1 MLDQLAASANTA
13 LDALIS
19 ISSGKERKQLR
30 GRKNDLRGYLDGMR
44 DEIAGYMIRR
54 DQITSELSAL
64 EDTYSKKLDEINEH
78 YDGLDKAAGIAVSG
92 IESKFNGIIP
102 GLKSALDAANQAFD
116 KENAVLEKLISERD
130 GFLKR
135 VGDGLKSFA
144 NDLSSTNKSVR
155 TIVKNIGNGITIT
168 TQEEVVEPGSFR
180 ASLESRLATVREF
193 TSNIQNLLARGLD
206 PSLVQDFISAGV
218 GSAGGT
224 VAALAA
230 GSSEDL
236 AAINALQSS
245 LASEISSFQQS
256 TSAQYFDLGIAQ
268 QEAVVGPLRAAAANA
283 QAALA
288 LAEEARTTEL
298 NAALAHQ
305 QKLKDDRDKA
315 IADENAAYKT
325 QRDVLTAEAVLIDAE
340 LSKRAAAVQKYFT
353 DLMDPVTGVPADM
366 FKLGKQA
373 VNGIINGMKDRE
385 KALIA
390 YATELGN
397 VIRNTLRDSLQVS
410 SPSKVTRTIGEQIA
424 QGLVDGMR
432 ASEDSVA
439 RAADS
444 LANQVMLP
452 LETPNFSG
460 VSAAPSVSVN
470 GGPSAGFRASVVNNY
485 TVNVQSLAGDK
496 RQIGRE
502 VVEAIKAFEKSSG
515 PVYQQVSV

>member
-1 MLDQLAASANTA
+1 
-13 LDALIS
+13 
-19 ISSGKERKQLR
+19 
-30 GRKNDLRGYLDGMR
+30 MR

-54 DQITSELSAL
+54 DQITSELDAL
-64 EDTYSKKLDEINEH
+64 ETSYSTKIDEINDH
-78 YDGLDKAAGIAVSG
+78 YDLLDEAASAAISS
-92 IESKFNGIIP
+92 IEGKWDGIIP

-135 VGDGLKSFA
+135 VGDGLRSFA
-144 NDLSSTNKSVR
+144 NDLSESKKSIRKV
-155 TIVKNIGNGITIT
+155 VKDLGGGVTVT
-168 TQEEVVEPGSFR
+168 TEEEVVDSGSFR
-180 ASLESRLATVREF
+180 ASLEGRLATVREF

-256 TSAQYFDLGIAQ
+256 ASAQYFDLGIAQ

-283 QAALA
+283 QAALT

-305 QKLKDDRDKA
+305 KKMKDDRDEA
-315 IADENAAYKT
+315 IRVENAAYKT

-373 VNGIINGMKDRE
+373 VNGIIKGMKERE
-385 KALIA
+385 GDLKA

-397 VIRNTLRDSLQVS
+397 IIKNALEAALKVS
-410 SPSKVTRTIGEQIA
+410 SPSRVTRTIGEQIA

-444 LANQVMLP
+444 LANQVTLP

-470 GGPSAGFRASVVNNY
+470 GGSGVASRGSVVNNY

-515 PVYQQVSV
+515 PVYQPVGV